1 MAKSATKSKP
11 SAVLPPTAGGSNKT
25 PHKVWSG
32 TLTFGLIS
40 MPVVL
45 FTAATE
51 ERISFNQLHNKCK
64 GRIKQQIFCPTCS
77 IVVPKTDLLKGYETE
92 TDKYVIVAESELEAA
107 EPECARIVEL
117 SEFVSANQVDAVFYE
132 ESYYLAPQDGG
143 QKPYALVREA
153 MLRKNVVGLA
163 RIVRNGK
170 EHICVLRPYDQ
181 GMILQPLFWNDEV
194 RAMAFPV
201 LPETSQAEIAIA
213 EQLIDALVGTWD
225 PAKYSDSY
233 RASVLKLIEA
243 KSVGQEITSAAPKA
257 EKKAEVIDIASALQ
271 ASLAAA
277 KAKKGVA

>member
-1 MAKSATKSKP
+1 MPKNSAAKTKPAALLP
-11 SAVLPPTAGGSNKT
+11 STAGGSDKA

-32 TLTFGLIS
+32 TLSFGLIS
-40 MPVVL
+40 MPISL
-45 FTAATE
+45 FTAATA
-51 ERISFNQLHNKCK
+51 ERISFNQLHKCK
-64 GRIKQQIFCPTCS
+64 GRIKQQIFCPACD
-77 IVVPKTDLLKGYETE
+77 VVVAKTDLLKGYETE
-92 TDKYVIVAESELEAA
+92 PDKYVIVTEAELEAA
-107 EPECARIVEL
+107 EPECARTVEI
-117 SEFVSANQVDAVFYE
+117 SEFISANEVDAVFYE

-170 EHICVLRPYDQ
+170 EHICVLRPYDH

-194 RAMAFPV
+194 RPMAFPV
-201 LPETSQAEIAIA
+201 LPETSPAEIAIA
-213 EQLIDALVGTWD
+213 EQLIDALIGAWD

-233 RASVLKLIEA
+233 RANVLKLIETKTA
-243 KSVGQEITSAAPKA
+243 GQEITAAAPKA

-277 KAKKGVA
+277 KARKGVA